1 MHKSSCITVVAL
13 VTQVAA
19 CGTLSIGR
27 GPSDLDLAN
36 DGSAEQQSALQ
47 RNYELS
53 LQEGMFRRPGADPT
67 EVSAEIGE
75 RVAQVA
81 TPAYSENAEEYLAT
95 SAPAAEISESGLI
108 AFDRFTHATTTVSM
122 IWAGTVGIAAAAG
135 AASALAGTADGF
147 TPSDAT
153 AMVNGA
159 LAGGLAGTML
169 ALPVGV
175 LYALTVE
182 PLSSALAA
190 GDYRKATRAFNAD
203 LTTRIKAAAKTP
215 LPPAAP
221 PTPAASTPAPLEE
234 PPPPALDPAA
244 VPTPG

>member
-1 MHKSSCITVVAL
+1 MRKASLAIL
-13 VTQVAA
+13 VLLIVPLAA

-36 DGSAEQQSALQ
+36 DGSAEAQAALQ
-47 RNYELS
+47 RKYELS
-53 LQEGMFRRPGADPT
+53 LQEGMFKRPGADPV
-67 EVSAEIGE
+67 EVGAEIGE

-95 SAPAAEISESGLI
+95 SAPAAEIVESGLV

-122 IWAGTVGIAAAAG
+122 VWAGTVGIAAAAG
-135 AASALAGTADGF
+135 AASALAASADGF

-159 LAGGLAGTML
+159 LAGAFAGTML
-169 ALPVGV
+169 AFPVGV
-175 LYALTVE
+175 VYALTVE

-190 GDYRKATRAFNAD
+190 GDYRKATRAFNSD
-203 LTTRIKAAAKTP
+203 LTARIKAAAKAP
-215 LPPAAP
+215 PVAPPAPVSAPAP
-221 PTPAASTPAPLEE
+221 PAE
-234 PPPPALDPAA
+234 PPPPAFDPA
-244 VPTPG
+244 TPPSPG